1 MRAELDAMRRAG
13 MVRTRFAARFD
24 LMDRRGFIALQDVET
39 PLGPIR
45 HIWIRPGHW
54 NGRIPHKGE
63 RVKFRA
69 QIEPYWRDDGSED
82 LGLFRLQVLP

>member
-39 PLGPIR
+39 PIGQIDHL
-45 HIWIRPGHW
+45 WIRPSNWRGPLPKH
-54 NGRIPHKGE
+54 GD
-63 RVKFRA
+63 RVKFNA
-69 QIEPYWRDDGSED
+69 SIELYWRTDGSED
-82 LGLFRLQVLP
+82 LGLFRCEAIQ